1 MSIKFRK
8 LVAVF
13 ASVCMVASFAVPFA
27 SASATPPAA
36 PSAANDIVVIPESDF
51 ADPNFYQG
59 MLDVADT
66 DGDGAISEQEA
77 ADVARIELHDK
88 GISNITGI
96 ENFPNTQRL
105 DLSINDITDP
115 SPIASLSA
123 LTFLSLSDNELTD
136 VSSLAPLTGLKSLG
150 LAYNHIEDIS
160 ALAGMTNLS
169 AISLDANKLS
179 DISALAGMTKLKNL
193 DATGM
198 RISDISALA
207 GNPTLAWVYM
217 DGNSLNM
224 ADPATVQIIND
235 LKFNNKTYFEIG
247 YQGPKDGDK
256 YNAAQVPVVIYDQL
270 NTIDLDGMV
279 YNKATAV
286 STSEDGSHVITTGLG
301 RVVNFSIDTQ
311 GPAITAK
318 LEGTGIKVSDNAYT
332 QKNVVVTID
341 GASSVKINGEDATL
355 TDGTITLT
363 EEGFYTIEAT
373 DESDNVSY
381 FQLTIDRTAPV
392 FAQGGPGTGL
402 SMDGGFTKYDIK
414 TMVSEENGPVSI
426 YVNGDFMLSSVNPT
440 LTFTEPGTY
449 VVEARDLANNVAR
462 YTATIDR
469 TPPTLSGA
477 EENVTYTTDVTLTAS
492 EEVRFFVNGVEDPEY
507 KTSMT
512 FSEDGRYVVRVYDRA
527 NNRTGNLTF
536 WIKKTAPTL
545 TVKNAGTGAVL
556 EKAEDGKYY
565 CNQFVNVAA
574 SEKSTFYV
582 NGVSKGLLYTLGIR
596 ENGEFT
602 VYSEDSAGNRSEEI
616 TIVIDRN
623 RVTISGVRAGSVN
636 VKDVNLTFNKSVNVT
651 VERNLNGTITTD
663 TVKNVS
669 NLTLTENGNYKIT
682 AADAGG
688 NSATISFTIA
698 KAAR

>member
-1 MSIKFRK
+1 
-8 LVAVF
+8 
-13 ASVCMVASFAVPFA
+13 
-27 SASATPPAA
+27 
-36 PSAANDIVVIPESDF
+36 
-51 ADPNFYQG
+51 
-59 MLDVADT
+59 
-66 DGDGAISEQEA
+66 
-77 ADVARIELHDK
+77 
-88 GISNITGI
+88 
-96 ENFPNTQRL
+96 
-105 DLSINDITDP
+105 
-115 SPIASLSA
+115 
-123 LTFLSLSDNELTD
+123 
-136 VSSLAPLTGLKSLG
+136 
-150 LAYNHIEDIS
+150 
-160 ALAGMTNLS
+160 
-169 AISLDANKLS
+169 
-179 DISALAGMTKLKNL
+179 
-193 DATGM
+193 
-198 RISDISALA
+198 
-207 GNPTLAWVYM
+207 M

-270 NTIDLDGMV
+270 NTIDLDDTT
-279 YNKATAV
+279 YDKATAV

-341 GASSVKINGEDATL
+341 GASSVKVNGEDAAL

-414 TMVSEENGPVSI
+414 TKVTEENGPVAI

-492 EEVRFFVNGVEDPEY
+492 EEVRFFVNGVEDPKY
-507 KTSMT
+507 KTSMS

-582 NGVSKGLLYTLGIR
+582 NGVNKGLLYTLGIR

-616 TIVIDRN
+616 TVVIDRN

-669 NLTLTENGNYKIT
+669 TLTLTENGNYKIT